1 MKHLII
7 YTHPNENSFN
17 HAILEEV
24 VQTSKEMGMDVVI
37 RDLYQLKFNPILTW
51 NEFEQINKGNIPVD
65 IKSEQQFIKEA
76 ELITLIYPL
85 WWMGFPA
92 ILKGYLDRVFSH
104 GFAYK
109 TDDNG
114 SEGLLNDK
122 KMLQFV
128 TFGNNIYEYQQKGF
142 MQAFDHTLVN
152 GLFNYCGITDIYSYF
167 FGDIHIIDDKLRKQ
181 ILENVKKVFLK
192 QKIDIYF
199 NTTSL

>member
-1 MKHLII
+1 MIKHLII

-24 VQTSKEMGMDVVI
+24 IQTSKEMGMDVVV

-65 IKSEQQFIKEA
+65 IKLEQQFIDEA
-76 ELITLIYPL
+76 DLITLIYPL

-92 ILKGYLDRVFSH
+92 MLKGYLDRVFSH

-152 GLFNYCGITDIYSYF
+152 GLFNYCGITDIHSHF

-181 ILENVKKVFLK
+181 ILTDVKQVL
-192 QKIDIYF
+192 QKYK
-199 NTTSL
+199 

>member
-24 VQTSKEMGMDVVI
+24 IQTSKEMGMDVVV

-65 IKSEQQFIKEA
+65 IKLEQQFIDEA
-76 ELITLIYPL
+76 DLIILIYPL

-92 ILKGYLDRVFSH
+92 MLKGYLDRVFSH

-152 GLFNYCGITDIYSYF
+152 GLFNYCGITDIHSHF

-181 ILENVKKVFLK
+181 ILTDVKQVL
-192 QKIDIYF
+192 QKYK
-199 NTTSL
+199 

>member
-92 ILKGYLDRVFSH
+92 ILKGYIDRVFSH

-114 SEGLLNDK
+114 SRGLLNDK

-142 MQAFDHTLVN
+142 MQAFDHTLAN
-152 GLFNYCGITDIYSYF
+152 GLFNYCGITDIHSHF

-181 ILENVKKVFLK
+181 ILTDVKQVL
-192 QKIDIYF
+192 QKYK
-199 NTTSL
+199 

>member
-7 YTHPNENSFN
+7 YTHPSENSFN

-24 VQTSKEMGMDVVI
+24 IQTSKEMGMDVVV

-65 IKSEQQFIKEA
+65 IKLEQQFIDEA
-76 ELITLIYPL
+76 DLITLIYPL

-92 ILKGYLDRVFSH
+92 MLKGYLDRVFSH

-142 MQAFDHTLVN
+142 IQAFDHTLVN
-152 GLFNYCGITDIYSYF
+152 GLFNYCGITDIHSHF
-167 FGDIHIIDDKLRKQ
+167 FGDIHIINDKLRKQ
-181 ILENVKKVFLK
+181 ILENVKKVLCK
-192 QKIDIYF
+192 QK
-199 NTTSL
+199 

>member
-142 MQAFDHTLVN
+142 MQAFDHTLAN
-152 GLFNYCGITDIYSYF
+152 GLFNYCGITDIHSHF

-181 ILENVKKVFLK
+181 ILENVKKVLHK
-192 QKIDIYF
+192 QK
-199 NTTSL
+199 